1 MSQPTSTI
9 PYHVALIPDGNRR
22 WAKERGQLPWEG
34 HDAGAKN
41 TEQIVEKARE
51 LGVRMISFW
60 GSSLENMA
68 KRPLDEK
75 RELLRIYET
84 YFVKLIENESVHR
97 DGVRIRMLGRW
108 REQFPDTL
116 KQLLIRC
123 EEETK
128 TYTEYGLNFFLAY
141 SGDDEM
147 LSAVRSLI
155 SSGIRA
161 EDISME
167 TLKQSLL
174 TRVAASRLSYS
185 DRWRA
190 AFVGRVYDVGYR
202 ECPALFFREVLS
214 RFWFGSL
221 CGIPRRIRSPR
232 PQIRE
237 VTDPHCI

>member
-174 TRVAASRLSYS
+174 TRELPPVDYLIRTGGEPHLSAGFMMWDIANAQLYFS
-185 DRWRA
+185 EKYYPD
-190 AFVGRVYDVGYR
+190 
-202 ECPALFFREVLS
+202 
-214 RFWFGSL
+214 FGSEAFAESL
-221 CGIPRRIRSPR
+221 EEYARRARR
-232 PQIRE
+232 FGK
-237 VTDPHCI
+237 

>member
-167 TLKQSLL
+167 TLKQALL
-174 TRVAASRLSYS
+174 TRELPPVDYLIRTGGEPHLSAGFMMWDIANAQLYFS
-185 DRWRA
+185 EKYYPD
-190 AFVGRVYDVGYR
+190 
-202 ECPALFFREVLS
+202 
-214 RFWFGSL
+214 FGSEAFAESL
-221 CGIPRRIRSPR
+221 EEYARRARR
-232 PQIRE
+232 FGK
-237 VTDPHCI
+237 

>member
-128 TYTEYGLNFFLAY
+128 TYTEYGLNFFLAD

-174 TRVAASRLSYS
+174 TRELPPVDYLIRTGGEPHLSAGFMMWDIANAQLYFS
-185 DRWRA
+185 EKYYPD
-190 AFVGRVYDVGYR
+190 
-202 ECPALFFREVLS
+202 
-214 RFWFGSL
+214 FGSEAFAESL
-221 CGIPRRIRSPR
+221 EEYARRARR
-232 PQIRE
+232 FGK
-237 VTDPHCI
+237 

>member
-116 KQLLIRC
+116 RQLLIRC

-167 TLKQSLL
+167 TLKQALL
-174 TRVAASRLSYS
+174 TRELPPVDYLIRTGGEPHLSAGFMMWDIANAQLYFS
-185 DRWRA
+185 EKYYPD
-190 AFVGRVYDVGYR
+190 
-202 ECPALFFREVLS
+202 
-214 RFWFGSL
+214 FGSEAFAESL
-221 CGIPRRIRSPR
+221 EEYARRARR
-232 PQIRE
+232 FGK
-237 VTDPHCI
+237 

>member
-22 WAKERGQLPWEG
+22 WAKECGQLPWEG

-167 TLKQSLL
+167 TLKQALL
-174 TRVAASRLSYS
+174 TRELPPVDYLIRTGGEPHLSAGFMMWDIANAQLYFS
-185 DRWRA
+185 EKYYPD
-190 AFVGRVYDVGYR
+190 
-202 ECPALFFREVLS
+202 
-214 RFWFGSL
+214 FGSEAFAESL
-221 CGIPRRIRSPR
+221 EEYARRARR
-232 PQIRE
+232 FGK
-237 VTDPHCI
+237 

>member
-174 TRVAASRLSYS
+174 TRELPPVDYLIRTGGEPHLSAGFMMWDIANAQLYFS
-185 DRWRA
+185 EKYYPD
-190 AFVGRVYDVGYR
+190 
-202 ECPALFFREVLS
+202 
-214 RFWFGSL
+214 FGSEAFAESL
-221 CGIPRRIRSPR
+221 EDYARRARR
-232 PQIRE
+232 FGK
-237 VTDPHCI
+237 